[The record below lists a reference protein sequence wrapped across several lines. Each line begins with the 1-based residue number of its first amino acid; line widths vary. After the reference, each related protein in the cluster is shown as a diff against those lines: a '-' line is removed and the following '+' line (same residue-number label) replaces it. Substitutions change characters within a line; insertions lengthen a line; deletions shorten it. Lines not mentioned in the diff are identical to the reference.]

1 MSKKVWRAA
10 CALAVFLMYSSAATS
25 SPWGASY
32 FPNTELTTHE
42 GKKVK
47 FFDDLIKEKV
57 VVINFIYTSCPDVCP
72 LETAQ
77 LTRVQKILGD
87 RLGKDVFFYS
97 ITIDPE
103 TDTPEQLKEYRARF
117 GAKWTFLTGN
127 KQEIITLRRKLG
139 LYIDEASDGGNENNH
154 NVSMIIGNQ
163 STGRWMK
170 KSPFENPYVL
180 ADQIGNWLNG
190 WKSVQQGKDYD
201 EAPDLRPM
209 TSGEPLFRTRCSS
222 CHSVNGVRE
231 DGALGPDLLGV
242 TRIRDQQWLVK
253 WLLAP
258 DRMISEKDPL
268 ALALLKENNDLMMPN
283 LRLNRQEVLE
293 LIEYMDQLPGADK
306 YGESR
311 INLPAIPGEG
321 DDLVAVM
328 NAWIRE
334 AHPQASTNAGY
345 LTLINTSSKSVSV
358 IGARSEDFGAVEF
371 HEMGMEDGM
380 MQMRQ
385 LKHVD
390 IDAESQVKFVPGGMH
405 LMLKDPKRSLVE
417 GDQSMIE
424 FTFSSGKTQKIPLKV
439 KKGKMSM

>member
-1 MSKKVWRAA
+1 
-10 CALAVFLMYSSAATS
+10 
-25 SPWGASY
+25 
-32 FPNTELTTHE
+32 
-42 GKKVK
+42 
-47 FFDDLIKEKV
+47 
-57 VVINFIYTSCPDVCP
+57 
-72 LETAQ
+72 
-77 LTRVQKILGD
+77 
-87 RLGKDVFFYS
+87 
-97 ITIDPE
+97 
-103 TDTPEQLKEYRARF
+103 
-117 GAKWTFLTGN
+117 
-127 KQEIITLRRKLG
+127 
-139 LYIDEASDGGNENNH
+139 
-154 NVSMIIGNQ
+154 
-163 STGRWMK
+163 
-170 KSPFENPYVL
+170 
-180 ADQIGNWLNG
+180 
-190 WKSVQQGKDYD
+190 D